1 MHALEQLKVAQE
13 EVQAKTS
20 QVKQYKKQ
28 HDQATAQV
36 FTCTLY
42 VYVPAS
48 YMGGNFV
55 CQYL

>member
-1 MHALEQLKVAQE
+1 MQALEQLKAAQE

-36 FTCTLY
+36 FIFL
-42 VYVPAS
+42 
-48 YMGGNFV
+48 F
-55 CQYL
+55 